1 MKTSIVLLILTA
13 GISSL
18 AAQDRERPE
27 RPQRP
32 DPAQIFAQA
41 DTDESGFLDLEE
53 LTAFRE
59 NMPARGRGG
68 RGGPPAA
75 SADDAENDAPPA
87 QSSEGQRGRGGR
99 SMPTAEEM
107 FAFMDKNE
115 DGKIAPDEFTIGNRR
130 GRGGPGAGEGRR
142 AKAPE

>member
-41 DTDESGFLDLEE
+41 DTNEDGFLDLKEI
-53 LTAFRE
+53 TAFRD
-59 NMPARGRGG
+59 NMPGRGRGG

-75 SADDAENDAPPA
+75 NADNDAPAPQA
-87 QSSEGQRGRGGR
+87 GEGQRGRGGR
-99 SMPTAEEM
+99 GMPTAEDM
-107 FAFMDKNE
+107 LAQMDKNE
-115 DGKIAPDEFTIGNRR
+115 DGKIAPDEFTMGNRR
-130 GRGGPGAGEGRR
+130 GRGGPGGGEGRR
-142 AKAPE
+142 ARAPK